1 MSEKTKIT
9 IVGSGYVGMS
19 LSVLLSEF
27 NDVTL
32 FDIDIKKV
40 NKIKDNISP
49 VADDDIE
56 KYLSEKKLS
65 INATH
70 DKKIA
75 FKNAQ
80 FIVIA
85 TPTNFDIN
93 TNAFDTSSVDSV
105 AKDAIEFNKK
115 ALIIIKSTIPVG
127 HTESLNATLNT
138 ERIIFSPEFLRE
150 GKGLRDNLYPSR
162 IVVGVNCNASKEFA
176 KLLKISSLNNE
187 TKVLHTNSTEAEAI
201 KLFSNTFLAMRV
213 SFFNELDSYSMAND
227 LNTKNIIEGVCLDER
242 IGNYYNNPSFG
253 YGGYCLPKDTKQLLS
268 EYNQVPQT
276 LVKAIVTSNKIRK
289 DFIIDSLLSLNPKIV
304 GIYLLAMKQG
314 SDNFRSSA
322 IIGLIKRINKKGVS
336 IVIFEPKLKNAE
348 FLNLPIEKDLNKFKN
363 TSDIILANRMSDDL
377 EDVKNKVFTRD
388 IFNKD

>member
-1 MSEKTKIT
+1 
-9 IVGSGYVGMS
+9 MS

-56 KYLSEKKLS
+56 KYLSEKTLS

-105 AKDAIEFNKK
+105 AKDAIKFNKK

-127 HTESLNATLNT
+127 HTESLNAT
-138 ERIIFSPEFLRE
+138 S
-150 GKGLRDNLYPSR
+150 
-162 IVVGVNCNASKEFA
+162 
-176 KLLKISSLNNE
+176 
-187 TKVLHTNSTEAEAI
+187 
-201 KLFSNTFLAMRV
+201 
-213 SFFNELDSYSMAND
+213 
-227 LNTKNIIEGVCLDER
+227 
-242 IGNYYNNPSFG
+242 
-253 YGGYCLPKDTKQLLS
+253 
-268 EYNQVPQT
+268 
-276 LVKAIVTSNKIRK
+276 
-289 DFIIDSLLSLNPKIV
+289 
-304 GIYLLAMKQG
+304 
-314 SDNFRSSA
+314 
-322 IIGLIKRINKKGVS
+322 
-336 IVIFEPKLKNAE
+336 
-348 FLNLPIEKDLNKFKN
+348 
-363 TSDIILANRMSDDL
+363 
-377 EDVKNKVFTRD
+377 
-388 IFNKD
+388 

>member
-1 MSEKTKIT
+1 M
-9 IVGSGYVGMS
+9 VGG
-19 LSVLLSEF
+19 
-27 NDVTL
+27 
-32 FDIDIKKV
+32 
-40 NKIKDNISP
+40 
-49 VADDDIE
+49 
-56 KYLSEKKLS
+56 
-65 INATH
+65 
-70 DKKIA
+70 
-75 FKNAQ
+75 
-80 FIVIA
+80 
-85 TPTNFDIN
+85 
-93 TNAFDTSSVDSV
+93 
-105 AKDAIEFNKK
+105 
-115 ALIIIKSTIPVG
+115 
-127 HTESLNATLNT
+127 
-138 ERIIFSPEFLRE
+138 
-150 GKGLRDNLYPSR
+150 
-162 IVVGVNCNASKEFA
+162 NCNASKEFA